1 MNAVTSGILFGE
13 AVGSGGTG
21 STGASVT
28 FLTTDT
34 TTHGSWRSIY
44 GADGYTIAGDLSSN
58 PSYVTPL
65 ITGASY
71 YVWYPSTSDVRA
83 PQKASNPSDRVAA
96 TWYASGQY
104 FIDLN
109 MTDGVQH
116 QVALYCLDWDTTSRR
131 QTIDVLDVNNNVLN
145 TQTLSSSFNG
155 GVYLVWNVTGHVK
168 LRVTWTGG
176 FNAVTSGL
184 FFGGSGTQSAPPPSQ
199 SITTA
204 ISPTSINLS
213 AAQSQQFNATVTGT
227 SNTAVTW
234 TASAGSISN
243 TGYYTAPASPQTV
256 TVTAT
261 SVADTTKSASAAVT
275 VSAPSNASISISSPA
290 ASSKISGTV
299 TFAVSLQNSGAVASV
314 DYLLNGKSIS
324 GPLTSAPYSF
334 VWPSASVWDGQMSV
348 KAIARDILGNVLATS
363 ASLPFQ
369 IANGTSTLT
378 LVSPNPSQ
386 VLSGV
391 VNWTLNTNWNLSS
404 GNPIYF
410 FFLDGQQVW
419 LTFTKTQTITYSLD
433 TTKIPNGTHELYCA
447 LYAEQPSSISPP
459 LAMSQVQVQ
468 VNNGHAVQQLR
479 SNWRQIVLQPGQ
491 TAVLSPQWVY
501 TDGVGTQS
509 TTASYVSANS
519 SVATVNSGGLVQAVA
534 PGVTTLTATSGSYS
548 DTTRVLV
555 TSAATLP
562 HFAKNGQFLNA
573 YDPVNSTYVRSMFW
587 LDNTE
592 IQQTPGTA
600 ARMQEAALNTITNG
614 FFYNPVDNSNNST
627 FAAWKPGMDILL
639 NGLQQAAVTNNFNLF
654 LTGDDIARHPNELN
668 FSINNG
674 WSPNPVQ
681 YAFQWAQSSGHVI
694 GVDMVDEV
702 DGAYGSTP
710 TPTDGRWLSDNPS
723 LPNNS
728 FSRLMSVIKQVSG
741 PPVSWPVSGA
751 ANPTT
756 VASWQGNPAFSDFA
770 TVYWQVN
777 DFRRAYPM
785 TMSLWQVINDVDSTW
800 FTRLPSLQTTKPLL
814 LEASAMGPDYLKK
827 GPGCQFVPG
836 QDQMWNQGVTAAQVA
851 AQVMMAPALGMAGVR
866 AYAWDAS
873 YVKTGRC
880 NATPGQTQDY
890 QTGTDPFVTGTD
902 RWAAMGSAM
911 NLLKQLEPHVLQPL
925 TNAIDLGAQIYT
937 GAHKGPSSQV
947 LIAINTAEVPVSVP
961 VDVSAYQY
969 ADATSVIRYHLQ
981 SATLNTESVAND
993 ATAGG
998 LVTFQPGETIVWLF
1012 TPPTAP
1018 AAPPVVAITSPVPE
1032 SVVSGVVN
1040 IQAKIGGN
1048 PLQFDHASL
1057 FVDGILVG
1065 TSTSLSPTF
1074 TWMTNT
1080 VTSGIW
1086 HDIAVYAYDP
1096 SGHSTQARIGVSV
1109 R

>member
-1 MNAVTSGILFGE
+1 MSTFHLQTTARTAASRWNSRPEFERRIRLVSLFVPLFFALASLQAATVAATATFVKADTSTQGN
-13 AVGSGGTG
+13 
-21 STGASVT
+21 
-28 FLTTDT
+28 
-34 TTHGSWRSIY
+34 WRSAY
-44 GADGYTIAGDLSSN
+44 GSDGYMVAGDLISN
-58 PSYVTPL
+58 PSYVAPV
-65 ITGASY
+65 ISGSNYWIWNSA
-71 YVWYPSTSDVRA
+71 TSDVRA
-83 PQKASNPSDRVAA
+83 PQRASNPSTRVAA

-104 FIDLN
+104 LIDLSV
-109 MTDGVQH
+109 TDSAQH
-116 QVALYCLDWDTTSRR
+116 QVALYCVDWDSTGRR
-131 QTIDVLDVNNNVLN
+131 QTVEVLDANNNVLNTQTLSNSFTGGVYLVWNVTGHVTLRITWSGGANAVVSGIYFGPPASGGTGTSATFLKTDTTTSGNWGAAYGSEGYMVAGDLVSNPSYVAPVMSGANYWVWNSSPSDVRAPQRPSNPSNRVAATWYASGQYLIDLNVTDGAQHQVALYCVDWDSTGRRQTVDVLDANNNVLN
-145 TQTLSSSFNG
+145 TQTLSSSFTG

-168 LRVTWTGG
+168 LRLTWTGG
-176 FNAVTSGL
+176 ANAVASGL
-184 FFGGSGTQSAPPPSQ
+184 FFGGAGIQIVSPPIIITAAPT
-199 SITTA
+199 ITTTV
-204 ISPTSINLS
+204 SPTSTSLL
-213 AAQSQQFNATVTGT
+213 AAQTQQFTATVSGT

-234 TASAGSISN
+234 TTTIGSISN
-243 TGYYTAPASPQTV
+243 TGLYTAPSSVTSQQTSAVTATSAADTTKSASATITLTPKVAVTVSPLTQSLVAGGTQLFTSTVTGTTNGAVTWSVSSTSAPGAISSAGMYTAPTSVSSPQTV

-275 VSAPSNASISISSPA
+275 VSAPSNASVSISSPA

-654 LTGDDIARHPNELN
+654 LTGDDIARHPNELS
-668 FSINNG
+668 FSLNNT

-681 YAFQWAQSSGHVI
+681 YAFQWTQSSGHVI
-694 GVDMVDEV
+694 GVDMVDEINF
-702 DGAYGSTP
+702 GTGNTP
-710 TPTDGRWLSDNPS
+710 TPSDGRSCCPIARRF
-723 LPNNS
+723 PIPR
-728 FSRLMSVIKQVSG
+728 SR
-741 PPVSWPVSGA
+741 A
-751 ANPTT
+751 
-756 VASWQGNPAFSDFA
+756 
-770 TVYWQVN
+770 
-777 DFRRAYPM
+777 
-785 TMSLWQVINDVDSTW
+785 
-800 FTRLPSLQTTKPLL
+800 
-814 LEASAMGPDYLKK
+814 
-827 GPGCQFVPG
+827 
-836 QDQMWNQGVTAAQVA
+836 
-851 AQVMMAPALGMAGVR
+851 
-866 AYAWDAS
+866 
-873 YVKTGRC
+873 
-880 NATPGQTQDY
+880 
-890 QTGTDPFVTGTD
+890 
-902 RWAAMGSAM
+902 
-911 NLLKQLEPHVLQPL
+911 
-925 TNAIDLGAQIYT
+925 
-937 GAHKGPSSQV
+937 
-947 LIAINTAEVPVSVP
+947 
-961 VDVSAYQY
+961 
-969 ADATSVIRYHLQ
+969 
-981 SATLNTESVAND
+981 
-993 ATAGG
+993 
-998 LVTFQPGETIVWLF
+998 
-1012 TPPTAP
+1012 
-1018 AAPPVVAITSPVPE
+1018 
-1032 SVVSGVVN
+1032 
-1040 IQAKIGGN
+1040 
-1048 PLQFDHASL
+1048 
-1057 FVDGILVG
+1057 
-1065 TSTSLSPTF
+1065 
-1074 TWMTNT
+1074 
-1080 VTSGIW
+1080 
-1086 HDIAVYAYDP
+1086 
-1096 SGHSTQARIGVSV
+1096 
-1109 R
+1109 